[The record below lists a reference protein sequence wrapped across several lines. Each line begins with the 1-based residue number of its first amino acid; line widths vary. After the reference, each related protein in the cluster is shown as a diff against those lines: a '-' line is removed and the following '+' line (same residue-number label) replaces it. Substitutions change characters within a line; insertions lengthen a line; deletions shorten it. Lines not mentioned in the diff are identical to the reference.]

1 MILSLP
7 ARELFA
13 LPASNVKRGQDGRL
27 PRGAGC
33 APRTAA
39 VVAALAALMFVPP
52 LCAQDREPAAQ
63 SANGSAS
70 AEEADPNAP
79 AAVSEVSADR
89 TELNLLGEVDSER
102 GEGRRNENLG
112 LTLID
117 NNVLRD
123 LNERLG
129 TTATLVRDSKI
140 EQSYWGAE
148 LGGPPSRPLH
158 LPPARAAAVHG
169 NLYWTH
175 NNSIFSARSFF
186 QVGKVQP
193 ARSNDY
199 GFSVSTPLWK
209 GAAFTVDGSQVKNRG
224 QVNGNVLIPSLD
236 ERTPLTNDPR
246 LQPLVARILAAFPA
260 EAPNRTDINHRAL
273 NTNAPQDI
281 NNNRLSGKFD
291 QSLGDRDRLTA
302 GYNFVSQRVDA
313 FQLVGGQNPNTT
325 TQNQQARLTWSRS
338 WTPATT
344 TDFTAGFDRVGSAL
358 VPDET
363 SFGPWIR
370 IGGELTSLGPP
381 GRFPVYRAQ
390 NQFRY
395 AARAKHVR
403 GKHNLTFGFSVRRRQ
418 VNGAEFQDHRGL
430 FVFRRNFGLDGVT
443 NLRFGRP
450 SRYFIAIGSIHRGF
464 RNWLTQTYVG
474 DDWKATQNLTLS
486 VGLRWEPVTSPTEVN
501 GLTQVPYDSDRN
513 NFAPRFGLAYRL
525 PRQWGVLRSSYGI
538 HYGEIFTA
546 TYIQARLN
554 PPQNVTV
561 DVQAP
566 DLADPLGGVDASD
579 IDRNARST
587 RYAIAPDLTTPYT
600 HNYNFSWELEPARD
614 WKLELGYVGSRS
626 HKLLAMW
633 FLNRARPVEGT
644 PQTTRT
650 VNQRRPDLSVFDILH
665 VTNGSRG
672 YYDAAKIR
680 LRIPQWAGFGIE
692 ASYWY
697 SKAIDLGGSYLNT
710 AANANRLQTMGPSQ
724 FLIQEELR
732 GLSNFDQPHAML
744 WNISYRTPAL
754 AGWSR
759 QLFGNWQ
766 LSTVVLG
773 KSGTP
778 FSVLSGSDAPGF
790 GNVDGTQ
797 NDNPILLDPAI
808 LGSSIDHPDT
818 AAERLPKS
826 AFGFMRP
833 TDARGN
839 LGRNTF
845 RRDGI
850 LNVNMA
856 LSKRWAL
863 SGDQS
868 ILFRVESLNVTN
880 HPQFAEPGNGIAFA
894 NFGQITN
901 TLNDGRTFKFTL
913 RYSF

>member
-1 MILSLP
+1 MRLLKREFLQTSDADGSGFRDGLP
-7 ARELFA
+7 AR
-13 LPASNVKRGQDGRL
+13 
-27 PRGAGC
+27 
-33 APRTAA
+33 
-39 VVAALAALMFVPP
+39 VAAGVRLAAAAAAFVALILAAPLVAQEAEEPP
-52 LCAQDREPAAQ
+52 AQAADGAEPAA
-63 SANGSAS
+63 
-70 AEEADPNAP
+70 EP
-79 AAVSEVSADR
+79 AADAVEDGATGAAADR
-89 TELNLLGEVDSER
+89 TELNLLGEVDSQR

-123 LNERLG
+123 LNTRIG
-129 TTATLVRDSKI
+129 TTATFLRDMKI

-148 LGGPPSRPLH
+148 FGGPPSRPLH

-169 NLYWTH
+169 NLLWTH

-186 QVGKVQP
+186 QVGEVQP

-199 GFSVSTPLWK
+199 GFSVGTPLWR
-209 GAAFTVDGSQVKNRG
+209 GGAFTLDGSQVKNRG
-224 QVNGNVLIPSLD
+224 QVNGNVLVPSLE

-246 LQPLVARILAAFPA
+246 TRPLVQRILDAYPA
-260 EAPNRTDINHRAL
+260 QAPNRTDINPRAL

-291 QSLGDRDRLTA
+291 QNFGGGRITA

-325 TQNQQARLTWSRS
+325 TRNHQARLTWSRA

-344 TDFTAGFDRVGSAL
+344 TDFTAGFDRVGSTL
-358 VPDET
+358 LPDET

-381 GRFPVYRAQ
+381 GRFPVDRAQ

-403 GKHNLTFGFSVRRRQ
+403 GKHNLAFGFSFIRRQ

-430 FVFRRNFGLDGVT
+430 FVFRRNFGQDGVT
-443 NLRFGRP
+443 TLRLGRP
-450 SRYFIAIGSIHRGF
+450 SRYFLAVGSIHRGF
-464 RNWLTQTYVG
+464 RNWLAQTYVG
-474 DDWKATQNLTLS
+474 DDWKASQNLTLS
-486 VGLRWEPVTSPTEVN
+486 FGLRWEPVTRPTEVN
-501 GLTQVPYDSDRN
+501 DLTQVPYDSDRN
-513 NFAPRFGLAYRL
+513 NLAPRFGFAYRL
-525 PRQWGVLRSSYGI
+525 PGRLGALRSAYGI

-566 DLADPLGGVDASD
+566 DMADPLGGLDAGS

-587 RYAIAPDLTTPYT
+587 RYAIAPDLATPYT
-600 HNYNFSWELEPARD
+600 HTYNFSWELEPARD

-633 FLNRARPVEGT
+633 FLNRARPVEGV

-650 VNQRRPDLSVFDILH
+650 VNQRRPDLTVFDILH

-672 YYDAAKIR
+672 YYDAAKVR
-680 LRIPQWAGFGIE
+680 LRIPEWAGFGIE
-692 ASYWY
+692 ASYWF
-697 SKAIDLGGSYLNT
+697 SKAIDLGGNYTNT
-710 AANANRLQTMGPSQ
+710 AANANRLQTTGPSQ
-724 FLIQEELR
+724 YLIQEELR
-732 GLSNFDQPHAML
+732 GLSNFDQPHAVL
-744 WNISYRTPAL
+744 WNVSYRTPAFAGL
-754 AGWSR
+754 AR

-773 KSGTP
+773 KSGAP
-778 FSVLSGSDAPGF
+778 FSVVSGSDAPGF

-797 NDNPILLDPAI
+797 NDNPILLDTSI
-808 LGSSIDHPDT
+808 LGRSIDDPDT
-818 AAERLPKS
+818 VAERLPKS

-850 LNVNMA
+850 FNINMA

-880 HPQFAEPGNGIAFA
+880 HPQFAEPGGGIAFA

-913 RYSF
+913 RYTF